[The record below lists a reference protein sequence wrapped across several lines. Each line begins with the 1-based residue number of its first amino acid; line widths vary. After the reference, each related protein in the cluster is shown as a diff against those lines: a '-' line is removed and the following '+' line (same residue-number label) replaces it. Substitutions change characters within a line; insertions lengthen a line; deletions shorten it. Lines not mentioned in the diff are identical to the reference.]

1 MADRGSV
8 TRTGR
13 ESAAMADRESA
24 AKAFGSDGGSGS
36 SGRGTVAESGG
47 SRTVRHAVIAMVLIG
62 LGAFTVVG
70 AATVFAAESIAKR
83 TALAEAARSAQL
95 MGNVIFKPVMPRLIR
110 GDRTAW
116 ARLDEAVQAR
126 ESEAGVVRVKVWNRQ
141 GVVLYSNEHHAIGMS
156 FPLNDD
162 VRKTIDQ
169 HASWADL
176 SDLSDEENIT
186 EPHGDSRLVEVYVP
200 LDLPSGE
207 RLALEVYSTDERVAT
222 ARKELM
228 GTLVPFSI
236 LALLLLLLAQLPVS
250 VQLLRRVSQADAE
263 RSRLLS
269 KALTASERERRAIAR
284 DLHDGV
290 VQDLAGAGYALAAV
304 RADLPPGTTAAGGM
318 LDRISEVLRGAVGS
332 LRTLMVDIYP
342 PDLTEDGLPQAV
354 ELLAERLRREGLTVT
369 TTVDVRAALGPDLA
383 AAAYR
388 CARECVTNILKH
400 AEAGRAWIDLTGDQD
415 RLLVVVTDDGKG
427 PGTALGTTGHLGL
440 QLIGDTASELGGE
453 VTVAERAGGGT
464 EVRTTLPVRS

>member
-1 MADRGSV
+1 
-8 TRTGR
+8 
-13 ESAAMADRESA
+13 MADRE
-24 AKAFGSDGGSGS
+24 
-36 SGRGTVAESGG
+36 GTVAAPEQGG
-47 SRTVRHAVIAMVLIG
+47 SRTVRHAVIAMVVIG

-70 AATVFAAESIAKR
+70 AGTVLAAESIAKR

-95 MGNVIFKPVMPRLIR
+95 MGNVIFKPAMPGVMR
-110 GDRTAW
+110 GDSV
-116 ARLDEAVQAR
+116 ARAKLDEAVQAR

-141 GVVLYSNEHHAIGMS
+141 GEVLYSNEHRAIGMS

-169 HASWADL
+169 QASWADL

-200 LDLPSGE
+200 LDLASGE
-207 RLALEVYSTDERVAT
+207 RLALEVYSTDDRVAA
-222 ARKELM
+222 ARSELM
-228 GTLVPFSI
+228 RTLVPFSV
-236 LALLLLLLAQLPVS
+236 LALLLLLVTQLPVS

-263 RSRLLS
+263 RSRLLRN
-269 KALTASERERRAIAR
+269 ALTASERERRAIAR

-304 RADLPPGTTAAGGM
+304 RADLPSGTPEPAGGM
-318 LDRISEVLRGAVGS
+318 LDRVSEVLRGAVGS

-354 ELLAERLRREGLTVT
+354 ELLAERLRREGLAVT
-369 TTVDVRAALGPDLA
+369 TTVDVRAALGPDLT

-388 CARECVTNILKH
+388 CTRECVTNIVKH
-400 AEAGRAWIDLTGDQD
+400 AEAQHAWIDVTGGPD

-440 QLIGDTASELGGE
+440 QLIRDTASELGGE
-453 VTVAERAGGGT
+453 VTVAERADGGT
-464 EVRTTLPVRS
+464 EVRAVLPVRP

>member
-1 MADRGSV
+1 
-8 TRTGR
+8 
-13 ESAAMADRESA
+13 MADRERPVNA
-24 AKAFGSDGGSGS
+24 DRVGPATP
-36 SGRGTVAESGG
+36 GRDDTLTAPGPEG
-47 SRTVRHAVIAMVLIG
+47 SRTVRHAVIAMILIG

-83 TALAEAARSAQL
+83 TALHEAARSAQL
-95 MGNVIFKPVMPRLIR
+95 MGNVIFKPVMPRLIH
-110 GDRTAW
+110 GDRGAQ
-116 ARLDEAVQAR
+116 AQLDAAVEAR
-126 ESEAGVVRVKVWNRQ
+126 ESEAGIVRVKVWNRQ
-141 GVVLYSNEHHAIGMS
+141 GQVLYSNEPQAIGMS

-162 VRKTIDQ
+162 VRRTIDK
-169 HASWADL
+169 HAGWADL
-176 SDLSDEENIT
+176 TDLSDEENIT
-186 EPHGDSRLVEVYVP
+186 EPHGGTRLVEVYVP
-200 LDLPSGE
+200 LDLDSGE

-222 ARKELM
+222 AREELM
-228 GTLVPFSI
+228 RTLVPFSI
-236 LALLLLLLAQLPVS
+236 LALLLLLVAQLPVS

-263 RSRLLS
+263 RSRLLR

-304 RADLPPGTTAAGGM
+304 RSDLPAGTPAATGGM

-354 ELLAERLRREGLTVT
+354 ELLAERLRREGITISP
-369 TTVDVRAALGPDLA
+369 TVDVRGALGPDLA

-400 AEAGRAWIDLTGDQD
+400 SDAGRAWIDVTGGQD
-415 RLLVVVTDDGKG
+415 HLLVVVTDDGKG
-427 PGTALGTTGHLGL
+427 PGSALGSTGHLGL
-440 QLIGDTASELGGE
+440 QLIRDTAGELGGE
-453 VTVAERAGGGT
+453 VTITERADGGT
-464 EVRTTLPVRS
+464 EVRTVLPVRS

>member
-1 MADRGSV
+1 
-8 TRTGR
+8 
-13 ESAAMADRESA
+13 MADRESVA
-24 AKAFGSDGGSGS
+24 TADRESTAKAFGSGSGS
-36 SGRGTVAESGG
+36 DRSWGRGRGTAAESGG

-169 HASWADL
+169 HASWAEL

-263 RSRLLS
+263 RSRLLGN
-269 KALTASERERRAIAR
+269 ALTASERERRAIAR

-304 RADLPPGTTAAGGM
+304 RADLPPGTTAAAGGM
-318 LDRISEVLRGAVGS
+318 LDRVSEVLRGAVGS

-400 AEAGRAWIDLTGDQD
+400 AEAGRAWIDLTGVED

-440 QLIGDTASELGGE
+440 QLIRDTASELGGE
-453 VTVAERAGGGT
+453 VTVAERDGGGT

>member
-1 MADRGSV
+1 
-8 TRTGR
+8 
-13 ESAAMADRESA
+13 MADREGA
-24 AKAFGSDGGSGS
+24 TTA
-36 SGRGTVAESGG
+36 GRGSAETADRERATTADRDGTVPAPESGG

-70 AATVFAAESIAKR
+70 AATVFAAESIAKK

-95 MGNVIFKPVMPRLIR
+95 MGNVIFKPAMPRLIR

-116 ARLDEAVQAR
+116 AQLDEAVQAR

-141 GVVLYSNEHHAIGMS
+141 GDVLYSNEHQAIGMS

-222 ARKELM
+222 ARGELM
-228 GTLVPFSI
+228 RTLVPFSI

-304 RADLPPGTTAAGGM
+304 RADLPPGTTAAASGM
-318 LDRISEVLRGAVGS
+318 LDRISDVLRGAVGS

-354 ELLAERLRREGLTVT
+354 ELLAERLRREGIAVT

-400 AEAGRAWIDLTGDQD
+400 AEAGRASIDVTGCQD

-427 PGTALGTTGHLGL
+427 PGTALGSTGHLGL
-440 QLIGDTASELGGE
+440 QLIRDTASELGGE
-453 VTVAERAGGGT
+453 VTVAQRPGGGT
-464 EVRTTLPVRS
+464 EVRTVLAVRT

>member
-1 MADRGSV
+1 
-8 TRTGR
+8 
-13 ESAAMADRESA
+13 MADRE
-24 AKAFGSDGGSGS
+24 
-36 SGRGTVAESGG
+36 GTVPAPEQGG
-47 SRTVRHAVIAMVLIG
+47 SRTVRHAVIAMIVIG

-70 AATVFAAESIAKR
+70 AGTVLAAESIAKR

-95 MGNVIFKPVMPRLIR
+95 MGNVIFKPAMPGVMR
-110 GDRTAW
+110 GDIVAQ
-116 ARLDEAVQAR
+116 ARLDEAVRAR
-126 ESEAGVVRVKVWNRQ
+126 EGEGGVVRVKVWNRQ
-141 GVVLYSNEHHAIGMS
+141 GEVLYSNEHRAIGMS

-169 HASWADL
+169 QASWADL

-200 LDLPSGE
+200 LDLASGE
-207 RLALEVYSTDERVAT
+207 RLALEVYSTDDRVAT
-222 ARKELM
+222 ARSELM
-228 GTLVPFSI
+228 RTLVPFSV
-236 LALLLLLLAQLPVS
+236 LALLLLLVTQLPVS

-263 RSRLLS
+263 RSRLLRN
-269 KALTASERERRAIAR
+269 ALTASERERRAIAR

-304 RADLPPGTTAAGGM
+304 RADLPPGTPEPAGGM
-318 LDRISEVLRGAVGS
+318 LDRVSEVLRGAVGS

-354 ELLAERLRREGLTVT
+354 ELLAERLRREGLAVT
-369 TTVDVRAALGPDLA
+369 TSVDVRAALGPDLT

-388 CARECVTNILKH
+388 CTRECVTNIVKH
-400 AEAGRAWIDLTGDQD
+400 AEAEHAWIDVTGGPD
-415 RLLVVVTDDGKG
+415 RLLVVVADDGRG

-440 QLIGDTASELGGE
+440 QLIRDTASELGGE

-464 EVRTTLPVRS
+464 EVRAVLPVRP

>member
-1 MADRGSV
+1 
-8 TRTGR
+8 
-13 ESAAMADRESA
+13 MADRERPVKGDRVGPA
-24 AKAFGSDGGSGS
+24 TPGRDDTLTASGP
-36 SGRGTVAESGG
+36 EG
-47 SRTVRHAVIAMVLIG
+47 SRTVRHAVIAMILIG

-83 TALAEAARSAQL
+83 TALHEAARSAQL
-95 MGNVIFKPVMPRLIR
+95 MGNVIFKPVMPRLIH
-110 GDRTAW
+110 GDRA
-116 ARLDEAVQAR
+116 ALAQLDAAVEAR
-126 ESEAGVVRVKVWNRQ
+126 ESEAGIVRVKVWNRQ
-141 GVVLYSNEHHAIGMS
+141 GDVLYSNEPQAIGMS

-162 VRKTIDQ
+162 VRRTIDK
-169 HASWADL
+169 HAGWADL
-176 SDLSDEENIT
+176 TDLSDEENIT
-186 EPHGDSRLVEVYVP
+186 EPHGGTRLVEVYVP
-200 LDLPSGE
+200 LDLDSGE

-222 ARKELM
+222 AREELM
-228 GTLVPFSI
+228 RTLVPFSI
-236 LALLLLLLAQLPVS
+236 LALLLLLVAQLPVS

-263 RSRLLS
+263 RSRLLR

-304 RADLPPGTTAAGGM
+304 RSDLPAGTPAATGGM

-354 ELLAERLRREGLTVT
+354 ELLAERLRREGITVSP
-369 TTVDVRAALGPDLA
+369 TVDVRGALGPDLV

-400 AEAGRAWIDLTGDQD
+400 SDAGRAWIDVTGGQD
-415 RLLVVVTDDGKG
+415 HLLVVVTDDGKG
-427 PGTALGTTGHLGL
+427 PGSALGTTGHLGL
-440 QLIGDTASELGGE
+440 QLIRDTAGELGGE
-453 VTVAERAGGGT
+453 VTITERADGGT
-464 EVRTTLPVRS
+464 EVRTVLPVRS